1 MPKYFCVVHDDRDF
15 VAKVKDESV
24 YYSGYQEAG
33 NWDLALTAFMTNLG
47 LDRNHPNIR
56 SFVPEVDTIRMDRL
70 AEALWESVH
79 DDLWGCGFRLDMIT
93 PTVDS
98 SLASEYRPLVHWW
111 NSAKDTRD
119 LPYHVSRVKWFME
132 NPERITP
139 ISVDNRCSG
148 GMIYPIPIIE
158 DGWHRYIAA
167 HLLGLS
173 TIEVFYSGRLDL
185 LAYLK
190 GETDVSPEAMELQ
203 DEDEDEDEDTE
214 MEAENAAC

>member
-33 NWDLALTAFMTNLG
+33 NWDLALAAFMKNLG

-56 SFVPEVDTIRMDRL
+56 SYVPEVDTIRMDRL
-70 AEALWESVH
+70 EATCWDSVQ
-79 DDLWGCGFRLDMIT
+79 DSPWDCDFSLDMVT
-93 PTVDS
+93 PEVDS
-98 SLASEYRPLVHWW
+98 SLGSEYRPIVHW
-111 NSAKDTRD
+111 TRD

-139 ISVDNRCSG
+139 IEVDNLCAG
-148 GMIYPIPIIE
+148 GMIYAIPTIT

-167 HLLGLS
+167 HLLGFS
-173 TIEVFYSGRLDL
+173 NIEVFYSGRMDL

-190 GETDVSPEAMELQ
+190 GETDINPEEYCE
-203 DEDEDEDEDTE
+203 EDIKEDLEVK
-214 MEAENAAC
+214 NAAC

>member
-1 MPKYFCVVHDDRDF
+1 MPKYFCVAYDDRDF

-56 SFVPEVDTIRMDRL
+56 SFVPDVDTIRVDRL
-70 AEALWESVH
+70 EESLWESQPF
-79 DDLWGCGFRLDMIT
+79 DPWDCGFRLDMVT
-93 PTVDS
+93 SEVDS
-98 SLASEYRPLVHWW
+98 SLGSEYRAFTWRWTAEQTAL
-111 NSAKDTRD
+111 D
-119 LPYHVSRVKWFME
+119 LPYHMSRVKWFME
-132 NPERITP
+132 DPERITP

-148 GMIYPIPIIE
+148 GMIYPIPLIT
-158 DGWHRYIAA
+158 DGWHRYFAA
-167 HLLGLS
+167 KLLGLS

-190 GETDVSPEAMELQ
+190 GETDISPEATELQ
-203 DEDEDEDEDTE
+203 DEDEDEDTE
-214 MEAENAAC
+214 METENATC